1 MNDDRDRPQSSEPGT
16 IGITT
21 GPGATFVGIDAKHL
35 KIDRIDTSDD
45 KLTPDTSWQTKVEAE
60 PGGPGGA

>member
-1 MNDDRDRPQSSEPGT
+1 MDDDRDKPQSSEREV

-35 KIDRIDTSDD
+35 KIDNVDTSDD
-45 KLTPDTSWQTKVEAE
+45 KLTHDKSWKTKVEEEPDE
-60 PGGPGGA
+60 PGDA